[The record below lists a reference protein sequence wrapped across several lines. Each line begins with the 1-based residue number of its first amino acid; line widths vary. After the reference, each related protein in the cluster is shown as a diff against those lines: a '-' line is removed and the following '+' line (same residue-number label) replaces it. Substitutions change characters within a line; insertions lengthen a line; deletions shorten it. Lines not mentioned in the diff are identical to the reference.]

1 MGKNFFIAWIVAFV
15 VWMAG
20 DFGVHGGWLAGQY
33 MALASL
39 YRPEAEQMQYMPWML
54 GAHVIMAG
62 AVAWIYAR
70 GQTAAPWM
78 GQGARFGIAA
88 GLLTSAPYLT
98 YYSVQPLPIELVMN
112 QFVGNLVVMVLVG
125 IATAFVYRNAKA

>member
-1 MGKNFFIAWIVAFV
+1 MGKNFFIAWIVGFI
-15 VWMAG
+15 VWMGG
-20 DFGVHGGWLAGQY
+20 DFAVHGAWLAGQY
-33 MALASL
+33 AALESL
-39 YRPEAEQMQYMPWML
+39 YRPIAEQTQYLPWMM

-78 GQGARFGIAA
+78 GQGARFGVAA
-88 GLLTSAPYLT
+88 GMLTSAPYLT
-98 YYSVQPLPIELVMN
+98 YYSVQPLPMSLVMN

-125 IATAFVYRNAKA
+125 ISTAFVYRNAKS

>member
-1 MGKNFFIAWIVAFV
+1 MSKNFLIAWVVAFI
-15 VWMAG
+15 VWMGG
-20 DFGVHGGWLAGQY
+20 DFGVHGAWLGPQY
-33 MALASL
+33 LALASL
-39 YRPEAEQMQYMPWML
+39 YRPEADQAQYLPWML

-78 GQGARFGIAA
+78 GQGARFGVAA

-98 YYSVQPLPIELVMN
+98 YYSVQPLPMSLVMN
-112 QFVGNLVVMVLVG
+112 QFVGNLVVMLLVG
-125 IATAFVYRNAKA
+125 MATAFVYRHAKS

>member
-1 MGKNFFIAWIVAFV
+1 MGKNFFVAWIVGFI
-15 VWMAG
+15 VWMGG
-20 DFGVHGGWLAGQY
+20 DFGVHGGWLAGEY
-33 MALASL
+33 RALASL
-39 YRPEAEQMQYMPWML
+39 YRPEAEQMQFMPWML

-98 YYSVQPLPIELVMN
+98 YYSVQPLPMGLVMN

-125 IATAFVYRNAKA
+125 MATAFVYRNAKS